1 MFFIV
6 LLLIT
11 MVSCTKQAKV
21 SFSKHGYS
29 DTIISTLM
37 DIPDTGQETLLIR
50 VGNRPWDIAPA
61 HFLSDTE
68 YVADSEKIVVVK
80 AKIVEKF

>member
-1 MFFIV
+1 MFFII

-50 VGNRPWDIAPA
+50 EQAMGYRPSSLFIR
-61 HFLSDTE
+61 
-68 YVADSEKIVVVK
+68 YGICG
-80 AKIVEKF
+80 